1 MSKIYLIQTSAG
13 SYEDYHTN
21 IEKAF
26 YTEEKAIKFR
36 DDYNEELR
44 KMKYKEKMKEKRG
57 KDFDYWLLYETYDA
71 QIKEVE
77 IE

>member
-1 MSKIYLIQTSAG
+1 
-13 SYEDYHTN
+13 
-21 IEKAF
+21 
-26 YTEEKAIKFR
+26 
-36 DDYNEELR
+36 
-44 KMKYKEKMKEKRG
+44 MKYKEEMKEKRG